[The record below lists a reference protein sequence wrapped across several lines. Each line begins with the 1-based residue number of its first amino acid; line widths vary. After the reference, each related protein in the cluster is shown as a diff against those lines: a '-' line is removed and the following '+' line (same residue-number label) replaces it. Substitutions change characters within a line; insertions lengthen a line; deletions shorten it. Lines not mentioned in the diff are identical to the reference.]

1 MEKVNNKEKIC
12 MFFASD
18 YHFEMISVPYIN
30 KNLKNNKNV
39 IVITE
44 NDLNQTIEEFLS
56 KVNIKEEEKNSIRK
70 LDWKND
76 DENKLKELKNLANEK
91 KDTVVF
97 IKGEENFISN
107 INNKIKDIDSDKSIK
122 IVDCYDIS
130 EVQDSVR
137 KIVDGY
143 SEILSTSGIEKL
155 LYST

>member
-76 DENKLKELKNLANEK
+76 DENKLKELKNLSNEK

-107 INNKIKDIDSDKSIK
+107 INNKIKDIDSDKNLK

-155 LYST
+155 L

>member
-107 INNKIKDIDSDKSIK
+107 INNKIKDIDSDKNLK

-137 KIVDGY
+137 KIVNGY

-155 LYST
+155 L

>member
-76 DENKLKELKNLANEK
+76 DENKLKELKNLSNEK

-107 INNKIKDIDSDKSIK
+107 INNKIKDIDSDKNLK

-137 KIVDGY
+137 KIVNGY

-155 LYST
+155 L

>member
-76 DENKLKELKNLANEK
+76 DENKLNELKNLANEK
-91 KDTVVF
+91 RDTVVF

-107 INNKIKDIDSDKSIK
+107 INSKIKDIDSDKSLK

-137 KIVDGY
+137 KIVNGY

-155 LYST
+155 L

>member
-56 KVNIKEEEKNSIRK
+56 NINIKEEEKNSIRK

-107 INNKIKDIDSDKSIK
+107 INNKIKDIDSDKSLK

-137 KIVDGY
+137 KIVNGY

-155 LYST
+155 L

>member
-107 INNKIKDIDSDKSIK
+107 INNKIKDIDSDKSLK

-137 KIVDGY
+137 KIVNGY

-155 LYST
+155 L

>member
-56 KVNIKEEEKNSIRK
+56 KVNIKE
-70 LDWKND
+70 
-76 DENKLKELKNLANEK
+76 
-91 KDTVVF
+91 
-97 IKGEENFISN
+97 
-107 INNKIKDIDSDKSIK
+107 
-122 IVDCYDIS
+122 
-130 EVQDSVR
+130 
-137 KIVDGY
+137 
-143 SEILSTSGIEKL
+143 
-155 LYST
+155 

>member
-155 LYST
+155 L

>member
-18 YHFEMISVPYIN
+18 YHFEMISLPYIN
-30 KNLKNNKNV
+30 KSLKNNKHV
-39 IVITE
+39 VVITE
-44 NDLNQTIEEFLS
+44 NNLNQTIEEFLS

-155 LYST
+155 L